1 MSFRDFTVSLSN
13 KFNWLAE
20 PPKNHFTL
28 GEAVHWA
35 TDGELMRTKPHP
47 WGRAARIVDRATM
60 VVGIGAAIA
69 ICMIEKSPL
78 PMLMVPIVAKG
89 VAFINAAITQGITGT
104 LASTAER
111 IERFTAEREY
121 KREHKKDLPRGM
133 R

>member
-1 MSFRDFTVSLSN
+1 MSN

-20 PPKNHFTL
+20 PPKHHFTL

-35 TDGELMRTKPHP
+35 TDGELMKTPPHK

-60 VVGIGAAIA
+60 VVGLGAAVA

-78 PMLMVPIVAKG
+78 PMLMVPVVAKG
-89 VAFINAAITQGITGT
+89 VAFIAAAITQGITGG
-104 LASTAER
+104 LANTIQR
-111 IERFTAEREY
+111 IERFTAEREF
-121 KREHKKDLPRGM
+121 KRENKKDLPRGM

>member
-35 TDGELMRTKPHP
+35 TDGELMKTPPHK

-60 VVGIGAAIA
+60 VVGLGAAVA

-78 PMLMVPIVAKG
+78 PMLMVPVVAKG
-89 VAFINAAITQGITGT
+89 VAFINAAITQGITGG
-104 LASTAER
+104 LANTIQR
-111 IERFTAEREY
+111 IERFTAEREF
-121 KREHKKDLPRGM
+121 KRENKKDLPRGM